1 MLVWGETADHFR
13 TCENITMSVE
23 NIQLVIKV
31 MIHGIVHAGPGP
43 VVQIIVA
50 VVRYWRRNDRKTL
63 EMSNGN

>member
-31 MIHGIVHAGPGP
+31 MIHGIVHAGL
-43 VVQIIVA
+43 VVQIILA
-50 VVRYWRRNDRKTL
+50 VVRFWRRNDRKTL